1 MDFLLY
7 EYVNVVYLCA
17 CVHVCFCVRASAHY
31 HVRVYVSYVYM
42 YINILQFYGVAGKED
57 RNQTVLIN

>member
-17 CVHVCFCVRASAHY
+17 CVRVCSVCARARF

>member
-1 MDFLLY
+1 MLY
-7 EYVNVVYLCA
+7 I
-17 CVHVCFCVRASAHY
+17 CVRACVYVLCVRARISMC
-31 HVRVYVSYVYM
+31 RVYVSYVYM

>member
-7 EYVNVVYLCA
+7 EYVNVVYSCA
-17 CVHVCFCVRASAHY
+17 CVRVCFCARARARF
-31 HVRVYVSYVYM
+31 HVRVHVSYVYM